1 VTTPPPPSASPG
13 ERLHR
18 LEQEVET
25 AVEHAVAATEASLAR
40 RFGAGCVRGLRT
52 ALKAIGIAALVFY
65 FVFGLSLLA
74 ARYWLLPRIDQARPW
89 IEARA
94 SALLAADVRIGRIE
108 ATWRGIDPVLRLSD
122 VRLLGPAGEINL
134 ALPRVDATI
143 AWATAPLLWIRFQ
156 SLAFEA
162 PELDVRR
169 LADGRYQVAGYVL
182 DPHARGNGGA
192 LDWLLSQRQIE
203 IRHARLR
210 YTDESR
216 SGGEHEVW
224 FDDLDFELHNRLAT
238 HRFALRGRPPA
249 TWAGP
254 LDVRGDFTQPLLAAP
269 SQLAQWRGRLFV
281 QADFVDIARVA
292 ALLRLQAADEHIAS
306 AQGALRLWAN
316 IDEAR
321 LTRLVAD
328 LALADV
334 DARWSAQTEPLRVR
348 SLQGRLTQR
357 EWGNAREGGQE
368 IELGQL
374 TMGGEAGASSAPIGQ
389 LRLRTRRASAAAP
402 ARGELAVG
410 QLELGALA
418 RLAPTLPLP
427 DGWREPLVHY
437 AVGGRIGEL
446 AAQWEESAGQQAGGE
461 RALRYSLRAR
471 FEGLRLAVPDD
482 ANGAAAGAGFANL
495 AGSVELSEAGGT
507 LRLAGADVQIA
518 APALFD
524 EPRFVLERLD
534 ALAHWTA
541 APRLEVRIESL
552 AARNADFALSVQGTY
567 RASAGHG
574 EAGFIDAG
582 GAVQRLSAAAAYRY
596 VPRAA
601 GAGVRDW
608 LRDGLRAGSL
618 EDAQLRLRGELAD
631 FPWADGK
638 SGEFRAAGQ
647 LKDLTIDYQAGA
659 ERGDDGRA
667 RPGQIWPVL
676 EGVRGNIVF
685 AGNSMEVKASAGR
698 TWGLRVTQA
707 VARIPDLAHNAHLVV
722 RGAGAGPLADMLR
735 VVNQSPLSG
744 WTGNA
749 LADATGA
756 GNARFTLD
764 LDLGL
769 AAGTGAKASGSVVF
783 ADNDLALGG
792 NVPPLADIDGT
803 LRFDERGIA
812 FEGLTAGFLGG
823 RLAADASTRADGAVV
838 VEGRGTATVAA
849 LGTSFDSGPMRRLAM
864 HAQGSLRYSG
874 TLALG
879 GPAPVL
885 DVRSDLVG
893 VALTLPPPLAKP
905 ADAALP
911 LRLVHRTP
919 AAGPDEWAV
928 QAGDRLD
935 VQLQQRRNAR
945 GELRLTRAAVG
956 IGEPAVLP
964 DSGLR
969 VAAQFERLDAAAWT
983 DLLDDLLP
991 EGDAPPAPGRRPLA
1005 LPIIARIKAGTLNFE
1020 GAALQRVTLDA
1031 ARGTDG
1037 HWSGSVD
1044 SNEAAGTLRWQP
1056 AADGSE
1062 ARVTARLSRLTLAR
1076 TEDDGAARALANP
1089 RRELPA
1095 FDVVVDEFQL
1105 GPTRYGRLELAAV
1118 NTGSGGSARWELR
1131 TLRIANPDATL
1142 DATGE
1147 WTTTPSGQRMA
1158 LKFALDIAD
1167 GGALLARLGMPNV
1180 LRHAAGRMQG
1190 ELAWRGSPTHLD
1202 LPSLDGAL
1210 ALDLK
1215 QGQFLKA
1222 DPGAARLLSLISLQ
1236 ALARTATLDFSSFD
1250 SGFAFTSIVANA
1262 KVDDGTMTTR
1272 DFKMLGPAAA
1282 VLLDGSVSLP
1292 RETQNLRLLV
1302 LPDVGL
1308 DSASLL
1314 YAALINPAIGLG
1326 TFLAQLLLRDPLSKL
1341 FSVEYSVTGTWNDP
1355 VVKRIE
1361 RSAPT
1366 PSTPAS

>member
-1 VTTPPPPSASPG
+1 MTRPETPSASAT

-25 AVEHAVAATEASLAR
+25 AVGHAVAATEASLAR
-40 RFGAGCVRGLRT
+40 RFGAGCVRALRA
-52 ALKAIGIAALVFY
+52 ALKVVGIAALIFY

-94 SALLAADVRIGRIE
+94 SALLATDVRIGRIE
-108 ATWRGIDPVLRLSD
+108 ASWRGIDPVLRLAD
-122 VRLLGPAGEINL
+122 VRLLGPSGEINL

-143 AWATAPLLWIRFQ
+143 SWATAPLLWIRFQ

-169 LADGRYQVAGYVL
+169 LADGRYQVAGYTL
-182 DPHARGNGGA
+182 DPRAEGGGGA

-216 SGGEHEVW
+216 PGAEREVL
-224 FDDLDFELHNRLAT
+224 FDEFDFELRNGLAT
-238 HRFALRGRPPA
+238 HRFALRGRPPPA
-249 TWAGP
+249 WAGP
-254 LDVRGDFTQPLLAAP
+254 LDVRGDFTQPLLARP

-281 QADFVDIARVA
+281 QTDFIDLARVA
-292 ALLRLQAADEHIAS
+292 AFLRLQAAEERIAS
-306 AQGALRLWAN
+306 AQGALRLWAD
-316 IDEAR
+316 IDAAR
-321 LTRLVAD
+321 PTRLVAD

-334 DARWSAQTEPLRVR
+334 DARWNAQTEPLRVR
-348 SLQGRLTQR
+348 SLQGRLIQR

-368 IELGQL
+368 IDLGRL
-374 TMGGEAGASSAPIGQ
+374 TVGGEAGGSSAPIGE
-389 LRLRTRRASAAAP
+389 LRLRTTRAGVAGP
-402 ARGELAVG
+402 ARGELTVG
-410 QLELGALA
+410 QLELGAVA

-427 DGWREPLVHY
+427 AGWREPLVHY

-446 AAQWEESAGQQAGGE
+446 AAQWQEAGDEQ
-461 RALRYSLRAR
+461 ALRYSLRAR

-482 ANGAAAGAGFANL
+482 ATGTAAGAGFANV

-518 APALFD
+518 APALFE
-524 EPRFVLERLD
+524 EPRFALERLD

-541 APRLEVRIESL
+541 GPRLEVRIESL
-552 AARNADFALSVQGTY
+552 AARNADLALTVHGTY
-567 RASAGHG
+567 RAPAGG
-574 EAGFIDAG
+574 GAAGFIDAG
-582 GAVQRLSAAAAYRY
+582 GTIHRASAAAAYRY
-596 VPRAA
+596 LPRAA
-601 GAGVRDW
+601 GAGVRNW
-608 LRDGLRAGSL
+608 LRDGLRDGSL
-618 EDAQLRLRGELAD
+618 ENAQLRLRGELAR
-631 FPWADGK
+631 FPWATGED
-638 SGEFRAAGQ
+638 GEFRVTGE
-647 LKDLTIDYQAGA
+647 LKDIAVDYQAGT
-659 ERGDDGRA
+659 ERDPAGRA

-676 EGVRGNIVF
+676 EGVRGTVLF
-685 AGNSMEVKASAGR
+685 SGNSMEVKASAGR
-698 TWGLRVTQA
+698 SWGLRLTQA
-707 VARIPDLAHNAHLVV
+707 VARIPDLAHNARLLV
-722 RGAGAGPLADMLR
+722 RGNGGGPLPDMLR
-735 VVNQSPLSG
+735 LVNQSPIAR

-749 LADATGA
+749 LAGA
-756 GNARFTLD
+756 SGQGNARFTLD
-764 LDLGL
+764 LDVGL
-769 AAGTGAKASGSVVF
+769 TAGAGAKVNGSVVF

-792 NVPPLADIDGT
+792 DVPPLTDIDGT

-812 FEGLTAGFLGG
+812 FQGLAAGFLGG
-823 RLAADASTRADGAVV
+823 RIAADASTRPDGAVTI
-838 VEGRGTATVAA
+838 EGNGTATVAA
-849 LGTSFDSGPMRRLAM
+849 VGASFDSPLMRRLAA

-874 TLALG
+874 TLTLG
-879 GPAPVL
+879 GPAPL
-885 DVRSDLVG
+885 LEVRSDLVG
-893 VALTLPPPLAKP
+893 VALALPPPLAKP

-919 AAGPDEWAV
+919 TAGPDAWEV

-935 VQLQQRRNAR
+935 VHLQRRRNAR
-945 GELRLTRAAVG
+945 GELRLVRAAVG
-956 IGEPAVLP
+956 LNEPAALP

-969 VAAQFERLDAAAWT
+969 VAAQLERLDVAAWT
-983 DLLDDLLP
+983 SLLDDLLP

-1005 LPIIARIKAGTLNFE
+1005 LPIVARIKAGTLNFE
-1020 GAALQRVTLDA
+1020 GAALQRVLLDA
-1031 ARGTDG
+1031 VRGTDG
-1037 HWSGSVD
+1037 QWSGSVD
-1044 SNEAAGTLRWQP
+1044 STEAAGTLRWQP
-1056 AADGSE
+1056 ATAGATD
-1062 ARVTARLSRLTLAR
+1062 ALVTARLSRLTLSR
-1076 TEDDGAARALANP
+1076 SNNDGAAQALADP

-1095 FDVVVDEFQL
+1095 FDVVIDEFQL

-1118 NTGSGGSARWELR
+1118 NTGSGSSARWELR
-1131 TLRIANPDATL
+1131 KLRIANPDATL
-1142 DATGE
+1142 DATGD

-1190 ELAWRGSPTHLD
+1190 ELAWRGLPTHLD
-1202 LPSLDGAL
+1202 LPSLDGML

-1262 KVDDGTMTTR
+1262 TVDDGTMTTR
-1272 DFKMLGPAAA
+1272 DFKMVGPAAA

-1326 TFLAQLLLRDPLSKL
+1326 TFVAQMLLRDPLSKL
-1341 FSVEYSVTGTWNDP
+1341 FSVEYSVTGTWNEP
-1355 VVKRIE
+1355 VLKRIE
-1361 RSAPT
+1361 RNAPA
-1366 PSTPAS
+1366 PAAPAS